1 MEKNNHVENKTFPG
15 WKKGLVISLALSIT
29 AMLFVFFTHFEEETL
44 ACVFQLRPGFLFWGF
59 MLFFSLWIVEG
70 LRIKLLMAVLENGKS
85 ISLADAIQVFLV
97 TFFFAAVTPFAAGE
111 WPANI
116 VILHRKGLSLG
127 EASAVTIARAF
138 LTKMVFTLTSLLIL
152 LGYSGKHPLPIF
164 VNRIFITAIFISFIL
179 GLLFFILLWRPG
191 LLEWLMQQLDSIPW
205 VTAFLKKSI
214 KAKRRVIFLKNEIKK
229 FSVTARCF
237 KRGKA
242 GTIIVILILT
252 MFFWLC
258 FFSIG
263 PVLLMGLNTPVP
275 YFNSLA
281 WQFVVQ
287 IILPYVPIPG
297 GSGVVELSLAS
308 LFKYFVP
315 SSVLGLFVIAWR
327 FFTYY
332 LLLFFGGLASLGNLK
347 T

>member
-1 MEKNNHVENKTFPG
+1 MQNNNHVENKTFPA
-15 WKKGLVISLALSIT
+15 WKKGLVISLALSI
-29 AMLFVFFTHFEEETL
+29 AAVLFVFFTHFEEETL

-59 MLFFSLWIVEG
+59 MLFFSLWIIEG
-70 LRIKLLMAVLENGKS
+70 FRIKLLIAALGNGKK
-85 ISLADAIQVFLV
+85 ISLVDAMQVFLV

-138 LTKMVFTLTSLLIL
+138 LTKMVFTLTSIIIL
-152 LGYSGKHPLPIF
+152 LGYSSKHPMPIF
-164 VNRIFITAIFISFIL
+164 LSRIFITAIVISFFL
-179 GLLFFILLWRPG
+179 GALFFILLWRPG
-191 LLEWLMQQLDSIPW
+191 LLEWLMQKLDGIPW
-205 VTAFLKKSI
+205 VTNFMKKSI
-214 KAKRRVIFLKNEIKK
+214 RGKRSVVYLKNEIKK
-229 FSVTARCF
+229 FSLTTRCF
-237 KRGKA
+237 NRWKA
-242 GTIIVILILT
+242 GTITVIIILT
-252 MFFWLC
+252 VVFWVC

-275 YFNSLA
+275 YLNSLV
-281 WQFVVQ
+281 WQFVIQ

-315 SSVLGLFVIAWR
+315 SSVLGLFIIAWR

-332 LLLFFGGLASLGNLK
+332 LLLFFGGLASLGSLK
-347 T
+347 P